1 MDILETI
8 RTRRS
13 VRLFEDRAVAPSL
26 LDLVLEAGQW
36 APSACNI
43 QGTKY
48 VVVTDEERK
57 EELIKAG
64 VRKLRDTPV
73 GIFVIYDN
81 RSNNTEYLD
90 HIQSGAASVQN
101 MLLCAHALGLGA
113 VWTCDLPPQ
122 RKMRKLLG
130 VPWYYTIIALVR
142 LGYPKFVPPPV
153 ERKYTLRQICSL
165 ERYEEVNTQSFR
177 DARWYWLI
185 RHLANRLYSI
195 GLVRNSVLVFS
206 RLFPRSVRD
215 MVKSFLN
222 RKFE

>member
-1 MDILETI
+1 MDILEAI
-8 RTRRS
+8 RSRRS
-13 VRLFEDRAVAPSL
+13 VRLFEDRAVDPSL

-43 QGTKY
+43 QGTRY
-48 VVVTDEERK
+48 VVITDEKRK
-57 EELIKAG
+57 EELIRAG

-81 RSNNTEYLD
+81 RSNNTEYMD

-101 MLLCAHALGLGA
+101 MLLCAHARGLGA

-122 RKMRKLLG
+122 KKMRKLLG
-130 VPWYYTIIALVR
+130 LPWYYTVIALVR

-153 ERKYTLRQICSL
+153 KRKYTLRQICSL
-165 ERYEEVNTQSFR
+165 ERYEEVARGFR
-177 DARWYWLI
+177 DTRWYWMI
-185 RHLANRLYSI
+185 RHLANRFYNI
-195 GLVRNSVLVFS
+195 GVVRQSVLVFS

-215 MVKSFLN
+215 TVKTFLN